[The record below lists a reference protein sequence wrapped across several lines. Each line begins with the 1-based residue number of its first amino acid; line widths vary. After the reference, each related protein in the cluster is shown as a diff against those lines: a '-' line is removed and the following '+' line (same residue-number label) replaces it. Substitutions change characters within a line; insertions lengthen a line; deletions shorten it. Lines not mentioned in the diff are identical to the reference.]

1 MILESHSMILKKL
14 KQGLIDYKQ
23 LKKLLFALDKEESKE
38 TLTEKKEEK
47 NFKTLK
53 IDISSAD
60 GDVVKIS
67 IE

>member
-1 MILESHSMILKKL
+1 MILKKL

-23 LKKLLFALDKEESKE
+23 LKKLLLALDKEESKE

-53 IDISSAD
+53 LDTSSAD
-60 GDVVKIS
+60 RDVLKIF